1 MPVLEG
7 ELPNDKLF
15 QKDRV
20 PPYALYIAFH
30 PGLLGWNVDTDIA
43 ISSLG
48 HRVPLILHHLISSS
62 GGT

>member
-1 MPVLEG
+1 MPGLEG

-20 PPYALYIAFH
+20 PPYLYIAFH
-30 PGLLGWNVDTDIA
+30 PGLLGWNVDTDMA
-43 ISSLG
+43 TSSLG
-48 HRVPLILHHLISSS
+48 HRVPLTLHHLISSF